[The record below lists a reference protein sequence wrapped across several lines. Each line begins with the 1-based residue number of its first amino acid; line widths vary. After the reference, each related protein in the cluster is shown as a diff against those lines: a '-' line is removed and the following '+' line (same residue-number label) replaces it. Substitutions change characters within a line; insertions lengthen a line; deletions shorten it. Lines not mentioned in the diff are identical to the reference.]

1 MVMLQEGCW
10 WDCCTIFHQDTE
22 LSHTYLI
29 SLSLFLFSFCVVF
42 PQVLAPSSQAI
53 PSRRFL
59 PFFHPS
65 GIHVCFFFF
74 LIPTSLSLLLSELRT
89 VPLPL
94 CRVHLLLSCLPFLS
108 SSPLSLSL
116 SLSSSSSLVVSS
128 SISPSS
134 FLVDS
139 CLSRGNPFIH
149 PSQLSA
155 PLCLPSCLSV
165 CSVCGSER
173 TGGGVRRQEWAN
185 RQLSSQ
191 MLLSVLPVLLLFCSL
206 AFSLCISSSWPPL
219 HVAMQAPC
227 LLVSKRRE
235 GSEERLGEKECGMES
250 RR

>member
-1 MVMLQEGCW
+1 MRLLYYLPSG
-10 WDCCTIFHQDTE
+10 HRTE
-22 LSHTYLI
+22 SHIPHL
-29 SLSLFLFSFCVVF
+29 SLSLPVFLLCCLPTSARSLFPSYSFTSL
-42 PQVLAPSSQAI
+42 PPILPSLWHSC
-53 PSRRFL
+53 L
-59 PFFHPS
+59 L
-65 GIHVCFFFF
+65 FFFF
-74 LIPTSLSLLLSELRT
+74 NSHLSFTASQWASHRSPSSVQSPSAPLLSPF
-89 VPLPL
+89 PLQL
-94 CRVHLLLSCLPFLS
+94 TSF
-108 SSPLSLSL
+108 SLSL